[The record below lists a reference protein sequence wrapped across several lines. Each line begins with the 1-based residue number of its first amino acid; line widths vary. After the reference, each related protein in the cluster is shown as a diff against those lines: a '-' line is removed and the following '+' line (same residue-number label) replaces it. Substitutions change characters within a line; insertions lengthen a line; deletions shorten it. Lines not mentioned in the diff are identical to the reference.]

1 MCISHY
7 GNREIVTLPSP
18 YHKFELHTLVC
29 VMPKKHPVKFTKE
42 DNSMITFLK
51 ENEQHQHPNGGGW
64 VANTA
69 WVSESAY
76 VGSSTQVFGNARVS
90 GNAWVSG
97 NARVFGDARVSDHAQ
112 VSGNAWVFGNARV
125 YDYAR
130 VSGNAWVSG
139 DARVSGSAWET
150 SPLYIQGSKHGL
162 TNSAYGYLNIG
173 CIKLPFSEWKK
184 RYKEIGKEQN
194 YTPAQIKEYGK
205 LIALATTLGRNKTYG
220 KA

>member
-1 MCISHY
+1 MIS
-7 GNREIVTLPSP
+7 
-18 YHKFELHTLVC
+18 
-29 VMPKKHPVKFTKE
+29 
-42 DNSMITFLK
+42 FLK

-69 WVSESAY
+69 TVDASAF
-76 VGSSTQVFGNARVS
+76 VGSDAQVHGNARVYGNARVS
-90 GNAWVSG
+90 GT
-97 NARVFGDARVSDHAQ
+97 
-112 VSGNAWVFGNARV
+112 
-125 YDYAR
+125 AR
-130 VSGNAWVSG
+130 VSG
-139 DARVSGSAWET
+139 DAQVSGSAWKT

-205 LIALATTLGRNKTYG
+205 FIALATTLGRNKTYG

>member
-1 MCISHY
+1 
-7 GNREIVTLPSP
+7 
-18 YHKFELHTLVC
+18 
-29 VMPKKHPVKFTKE
+29 
-42 DNSMITFLK
+42 MITFLK
-51 ENEQHQHPNGGGW
+51 PEEQHQHPNGGGW

-69 WVSESAY
+69 TVAASAF
-76 VGSSTQVFGNARVS
+76 VGRDALVYGNARVS
-90 GNAWVSG
+90 G
-97 NARVFGDARVSDHAQ
+97 DAQ
-112 VSGNAWVFGNARV
+112 
-125 YDYAR
+125 
-130 VSGNAWVSG
+130 
-139 DARVSGSAWET
+139 VSGSAWET

-205 LIALATTLGRNKTYG
+205 FIALATTLGRNKTYG